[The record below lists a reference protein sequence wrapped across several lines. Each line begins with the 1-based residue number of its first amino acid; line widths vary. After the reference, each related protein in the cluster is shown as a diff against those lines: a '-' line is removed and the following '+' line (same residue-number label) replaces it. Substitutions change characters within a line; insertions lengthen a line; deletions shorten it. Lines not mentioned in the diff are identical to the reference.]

1 MCFATQLFWFAFHS
15 ISNFWGRVGGYIQTD
30 SICHQA
36 TPLRCTS
43 LKSRIPRHWRYQK
56 GVSTI
61 IETRGSWLLLQK
73 NPERWWKSL
82 LLWLR
87 RCLKGYVVLKVDFV
101 RFHPLIIVNV
111 GLNRNYSTKK
121 NTSYPCRY
129 KVRWVGVLFLPYNH
143 ESGNWPKFE
152 RELLVIIGLAS
163 PLLLRL

>member
-73 NPERWWKSL
+73 KPGKMVKISVAMVTAVFERVCCVESWFCQIPSSDYCECGIESEL
-82 LLWLR
+82 
-87 RCLKGYVVLKVDFV
+87 
-101 RFHPLIIVNV
+101 FHQ
-111 GLNRNYSTKK
+111 KK
-121 NTSYPCRY
+121 
-129 KVRWVGVLFLPYNH
+129 WVLFLPYNH